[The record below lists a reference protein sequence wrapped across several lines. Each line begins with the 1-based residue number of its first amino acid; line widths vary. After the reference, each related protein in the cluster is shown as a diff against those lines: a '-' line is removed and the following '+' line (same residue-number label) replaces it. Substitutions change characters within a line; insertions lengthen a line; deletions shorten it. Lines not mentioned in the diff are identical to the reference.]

1 MYRAGPGAVEAPAGA
16 GAYQMEANM
25 PAKPNKIETV
35 LKLLR
40 RPTGASLAQLQKTTG
55 WQSHSV
61 RAALTGLRKKGYDI
75 ERDKDAKGVTRYRV
89 AEEQ

>member
-16 GAYQMEANM
+16 GACQKEAEVS
-25 PAKPNKIETV
+25 AKPTKIATI

-40 RPTGASLAQLQKTTG
+40 RPNGASIDQLQKSTG
-55 WQSHSV
+55 WQPHSV
-61 RAALTGLRKKGYDI
+61 RAAITGLRKNGHDI

-89 AEEQ
+89 AGER